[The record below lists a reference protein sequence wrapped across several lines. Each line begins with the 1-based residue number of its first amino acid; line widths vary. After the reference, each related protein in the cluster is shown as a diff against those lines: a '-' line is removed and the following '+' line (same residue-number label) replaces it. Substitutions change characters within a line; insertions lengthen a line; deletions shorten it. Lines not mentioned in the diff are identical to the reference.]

1 MIPQKTENYEMHR
14 RGEAC
19 YLIFPQLD
27 RYPELRH
34 LFTTRCGGF
43 SEGPCAT
50 WNLGF
55 GLGNDPDTPEN
66 RARNIGV
73 YGHPSGGSGIHVAD
87 SYHEHTK
94 CDGGGPG
101 LRCDP

>member
-55 GLGNDPDTPEN
+55 RT
-66 RARNIGV
+66 RFFV
-73 YGHPSGGSGIHVAD
+73 W
-87 SYHEHTK
+87 EHLPCISK
-94 CDGGGPG
+94 SWI
-101 LRCDP
+101 